1 MLNKMKK
8 IIIPF
13 MLGAMLFGG
22 VSEVMNVVEPVGVYA
37 TETEEPAKPEGNTN
51 GTNAAIPNIQMGT
64 NGLDIG
70 NLKPQEGDD
79 SVYDKAL
86 TEFRTIVIFI
96 SGIGTVCMI
105 LFFILNFINLG
116 KSQGNPQE
124 RQKAIS
130 GLIITGIATAGL
142 GSVTL
147 IASLF
152 YGMIGK

>member
-1 MLNKMKK
+1 MMNKLKK
-8 IIIPF
+8 VIMPF
-13 MLGAMLFGG
+13 MLGAFLFGG
-22 VSEVMNVVEPVGVYA
+22 VESTVKIIEPISVYA
-37 TETEEPAKPEGNTN
+37 EETTEHGK
-51 GTNAAIPNIQMGT
+51 IP
-64 NGLDIG
+64 DITMKDDG
-70 NLKPQEGDD
+70 SGINVGDLTGQSED
-79 SVYDKAL
+79 VYSKAL
-86 TEFRTIVIFI
+86 SEFRTAVIFI

-152 YGMIGK
+152 YKML